1 MNRVLLLGALVALF
15 SPGAQS
21 QGKALANDP
30 LTGLPV
36 IPTTITKFGGNEP
49 TNIPDAKICKSAMK
63 ANMYAL
69 AYYSMTDHYD
79 KTKAT
84 VSSTAAWYAAH
95 LRGFKRIGGYDGQ
108 RAQDSFSNADG
119 TIMVMVTGMRGA
131 KGADVNAYGITY
143 YRFQPG
149 LAPKTIA
156 SMGQGKIVC
165 K

>member
-1 MNRVLLLGALVALF
+1 MNRVLLLGALVALC
-15 SPGAQS
+15 SPGAQA
-21 QGKALANDP
+21 QARTLANDP

-36 IPTTITKFGGNEP
+36 IPTTITKFGGNTP
-49 TNIPDAKICKSAMK
+49 TKLPDTKICNSAMK
-63 ANMYAL
+63 ANMYSL

-79 KTKAT
+79 RTKAT

-95 LRGFKRIGGYDGQ
+95 LRGFERTDGYDGQ

-119 TIMVMVTGMRGA
+119 TIMVMVTGTKGA

-143 YRFQPG
+143 YQFQPG